1 MTSATTK
8 ESVVIRFAGDSGD
21 GMQMT
26 GTQFTETAA
35 LAGNDLATFP
45 DYPAEIR
52 APAGTLGGVS
62 GFQVH
67 FSSDEVFTPGDE
79 LDVLVAMNPAALRAN
94 LSDVAKGGIVIIDG
108 ASFSDK
114 NIERAKYETD
124 PRQDGSLEG
133 YVLQELDITDLTLK
147 AVTEFGLPN
156 RSAKRCKNMFALGL
170 VYWMFGRT
178 LEHTENWLNAKFGT
192 KNPTIRDANI
202 KALKA
207 GYYFGETHEIF
218 SQQYEVAPAEVEA
231 GTYRN
236 ISGNEALAYGLI
248 AASERSNLPLFYSG
262 YPITPASPLL
272 HHLAAQKAL
281 GVQTFQAEDEI
292 AGICAALGAAYA
304 GSLAVTAS
312 SGPGIALKQ
321 EAIALALTLELPLV
335 IVNVQRAGPS
345 TGMPTKTEQADLNQA
360 IFGRHG
366 EGPLPV
372 IAPQSPGDCFWAAI
386 DAAKLA
392 VERMTPVILLADGYI
407 ANGAEPW
414 RIPDINSIPRISV
427 RRPSVP
433 KEGDVYLPYARDE
446 ELVRTWSMPGMPGLE
461 HRIGGLEKA
470 EDTGNISYDPDN
482 HQRMTRVRD
491 EKIER
496 ISDSL
501 SRLEPYGASEGTLLV
516 GWGGT
521 FGALRKATAVAISQG
536 KKVAHLHLRNLHP
549 LPNDL
554 GEILARYENVVVAEL
569 NLGQLRHILR
579 SSYLVDAH
587 GLNKVKGKPFR
598 VSEILE
604 AVRRIEAGESIARFF
619 DDATA
624 RPSRRGI
631 HA

>member
-1 MTSATTK
+1 MTSANTK

-94 LSDVAKGGIVIIDG
+94 LSDVAKGGTVIIDG
-108 ASFSDK
+108 ASFSAK

-124 PRQDGSLEG
+124 PREDGSLEG
-133 YVLQELDITDLTLK
+133 YVLYELDISDLTLK
-147 AVTEFGLPN
+147 AVSEFGLPN
-156 RSAKRCKNMFALGL
+156 RTAKRCKNMFALGL

-178 LEHTENWLNAKFGT
+178 LEHTEHWLDAKFGK
-192 KNPTIRDANI
+192 KNPTIRDANV

-207 GYYFGETHEIF
+207 GYYFGETHELF
-218 SQQYEVAPAEVEA
+218 SHQYEVAPAKVGP

-248 AASERSNLPLFYSG
+248 AASERSGLPLFYSG

-272 HHLAAQKAL
+272 HHLAGQKAL

-292 AGICAALGAAYA
+292 AGICAALGAAYG

-345 TGMPTKTEQADLNQA
+345 TGMPTKTEQSDLNQA

-372 IAPQSPGDCFWAAI
+372 VAAQSPGDCFWAAI
-386 DAAKLA
+386 DAATIA
-392 VERMTPVILLADGYI
+392 VERMTPVILLTDGYI

-414 RIPDINSIPRISV
+414 RIPDVASISRISV
-427 RRPSVP
+427 PRATPPADGKVF
-433 KEGDVYLPYARDE
+433 LPYARNAE
-446 ELVRTWSMPGMPGLE
+446 QVRSWSIPGMTGLE
-461 HRIGGLEKA
+461 HRLGGLEK
-470 EDTGNISYDPDN
+470 ENGTGNISYDPDN
-482 HQRMTRVRD
+482 HQRMTRVRE
-491 EKIER
+491 EKVER
-496 ISDSL
+496 IADSYPAI
-501 SRLEPYGASEGTLLV
+501 EPFGSKQGTLLI

-521 FGALRKATAVAISQG
+521 FGALRKATALAQAQG
-536 KKVAHLHLRNLHP
+536 LDVAHIHLRNLKP

-554 GEILARYENVVVAEL
+554 GEVLGRYDDVIVAEL
-569 NLGQLRHILR
+569 NLGQLRHVLR
-579 SSYLVDAH
+579 SAFLVDAH
-587 GLNKVKGKPFR
+587 GLNKIQGKPFR
-598 VSEILE
+598 VSELLE
-604 AVRRIEAGESIARFF
+604 AIRRVQTGESIARFF
-619 DDATA
+619 DDANA
-624 RPSRRGI
+624 RPVAQGI

>member
-1 MTSATTK
+1 MSATMK

-94 LSDVAKGGIVIIDG
+94 LADVSKGGIVIIDQ

-114 NIERAKYETD
+114 NIERAKYESD
-124 PRQDGSLEG
+124 PRTDGSLKG

-147 AVTEFGLPN
+147 SVSEFGLPN
-156 RSAKRCKNMFALGL
+156 RNAKRCKNMFALGL
-170 VYWMFGRT
+170 VYWMFGRS
-178 LEHTENWLNAKFGT
+178 LDHTEHWLESKFGK
-192 KNPTIRDANI
+192 KNPTIRDANL
-202 KALKA
+202 KALRA
-207 GYYFGETHEIF
+207 GYYYGETHEIF
-218 SQQYEVAPAEVEA
+218 SHQYEVAPAKVEA

-236 ISGNEALAYGLI
+236 ISGSEALAYGLI
-248 AASERSNLPLFYSG
+248 AASERSGLSLFYSG

-292 AGICAALGAAYA
+292 AGICAALGAAY
-304 GSLAVTAS
+304 GGCLAVTAS

-321 EAIALALTLELPLV
+321 EAVALALTLELPLV

-345 TGMPTKTEQADLNQA
+345 TGMPTKTEQSDLNQA

-372 IAPQSPGDCFWAAI
+372 VAAQSPGDCFWAAI
-386 DAAKLA
+386 EAARLA
-392 VERMTPVILLADGYI
+392 IERMTPVILLADGYI

-414 RIPDINSIPRISV
+414 RVPEIQAIPRIV
-427 RRPSVP
+427 VQRPSVP
-433 KEGDVYLPYARDE
+433 ANGEEFFPYARDA
-446 ELVRTWSMPGMPGLE
+446 ELVRKWSVPGMPGLE
-461 HRIGGLEKA
+461 HRLGGLEKA
-470 EDTGNISYDPDN
+470 ENTGHISYDPDN
-482 HQRMTRVRD
+482 HQRMTRIRD
-491 EKIER
+491 EKVER
-496 ISDSL
+496 IADSYEKL
-501 SRLEPYGASEGTLLV
+501 QPYGSEDGTLLI

-521 FGALRKATAVAISQG
+521 FGALRKATAMANAQG
-536 KKVAHLHLRNLHP
+536 KQVAHLHLRNLHP

-554 GEILARYENVVVAEL
+554 GQVLARYRDVIVAEL

-579 SSYLVDAH
+579 GAYLVDAH
-587 GLNKVKGKPFR
+587 GLNKIKGKPFR
-598 VSEILE
+598 VSEILS
-604 AVRRIEAGESIARFF
+604 AIERVENGESIARFF
-619 DDATA
+619 DEANT
-624 RPSRRGI
+624 RPSLRGI

>member
-1 MTSATTK
+1 MSATTK

-67 FSSDEVFTPGDE
+67 FSSDQVFTPGDE

-94 LSDVAKGGIVIIDG
+94 LADVAKGGIIIIDT
-108 ASFSDK
+108 ASFSAK
-114 NIERAKYETD
+114 NIERANYETD
-124 PRQDGSLEG
+124 PREDGSLQG

-147 AVTEFGLPN
+147 SVSEFGLPN

-170 VYWMFGRT
+170 VYWMFGRSV
-178 LEHTENWLNAKFGT
+178 EHTESWLQAKFGT

-207 GYYFGETHEIF
+207 GFYYGETHEIF
-218 SQQYEVAPAEVEA
+218 SHQYEVAPAKVEP
-231 GTYRN
+231 GIYRN

-248 AASERSNLPLFYSG
+248 AASERSGLSLFYSG

-321 EAIALALTLELPLV
+321 EAVALALTLELPLV

-372 IAPQSPGDCFWAAI
+372 VAAQSPGDCFWAAI
-386 DAAKLA
+386 EAARLA
-392 VERMTPVILLADGYI
+392 IERMTPVILLTDGYI

-414 RIPDINSIPRISV
+414 RIPDIQSIPRISV
-427 RRPSVP
+427 PRPEVP
-433 KEGDVYLPYARDE
+433 KEGQPFLPYARDE
-446 ELVRTWSMPGMPGLE
+446 QQVRKWSVPGMAGLE

-491 EKIER
+491 EKVER
-496 ISDSL
+496 IADSYDAL
-501 SRLEPYGASEGTLLV
+501 QPFGSEQGTLLV

-521 FGALRKATAVAISQG
+521 FGALRKATAVALSEG
-536 KKVAHLHLRNLHP
+536 KQVAHLHLRNLHP

-554 GEILARYENVVVAEL
+554 GDVLSRYKNVVVAEL

-579 SSYLVDAH
+579 GDYLVDAH
-587 GLNKVKGKPFR
+587 GLNKIKGKPFR
-598 VSEILE
+598 VSEILSALE
-604 AVRRIEAGESIARFF
+604 RVEAGESIARFF
-619 DDATA
+619 DDAPT
-624 RPSRRGI
+624 RPATRGI